1 MTTQEIFD
9 TVVNHLF
16 TQGRPAIE
24 DSTGYCKYLT
34 ASGLKCAV
42 GCLIKPEHYH
52 PDMEGGTMQSPLVRK
67 AVVNSVLPEA
77 DLKALEL
84 DYLHNT
90 YKSVFHMLRR
100 LQTIHDS
107 PKHTHGDSMFDKEL
121 LAKELRMVAYDSN
134 LSPAA
139 IDAHCKPS

>member
-16 TQGRPAIE
+16 TQGRPAID
-24 DSTGYCKYLT
+24 DSTGYCKYLSK
-34 ASGLKCAV
+34 SGLKCAV

-52 PDMEGGTMQSPLVRK
+52 PEMEGGTMQSTLVRK
-67 AVVNSVLPEA
+67 AVASSVLPEV
-77 DLKALEL
+77 DLKTLEL

-90 YKSVFHMLRR
+90 SKSVFHMLRR
-100 LQTIHDS
+100 LQSLHDS
-107 PKHTHGDSMFDKEL
+107 PKHTHGDSVFDKTL
-121 LAKELRMVAYDSN
+121 LANDLRLIADDFS
-134 LSPAA
+134 LSTSA